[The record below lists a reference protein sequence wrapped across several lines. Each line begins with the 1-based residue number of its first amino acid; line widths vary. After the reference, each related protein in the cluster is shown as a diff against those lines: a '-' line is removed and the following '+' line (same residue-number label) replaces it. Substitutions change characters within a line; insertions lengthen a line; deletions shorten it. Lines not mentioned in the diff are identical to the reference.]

1 MCADIPCLVYNN
13 ENYEPLN
20 DKYRMVYDS
29 MIRNNLM
36 HTSILSLSHHINEN
50 SDHFVEWWNK
60 SETIN
65 SRNIFCENFSQKP
78 YSLENLNKT
87 IKN

>member
-1 MCADIPCLVYNN
+1 M
-13 ENYEPLN
+13 EPLN

-50 SDHFVEWWNK
+50 SDYFEEWWNK